1 MLDRQIGYAAPRI
14 EAIGRGKGLR
24 RAGVLAGA
32 AAAAAVAPRPARN
45 QPHRRV
51 DRAEKQPT
59 AVIAGHHVSKIGN
72 GSGRARVRTYV
83 ETSVCAGTIKQ
94 KKPDRIHQESKLDT

>member
-45 QPHRRV
+45 QIERRV
-51 DRAEKQPT
+51 DRDEKQPT
-59 AVIAGHHVSKIGN
+59 AVIAAHHVRMLALPAEPGGDRKSGGEGKSVSVRGN
-72 GSGRARVRTYV
+72 LGGR
-83 ETSVCAGTIKQ
+83 
-94 KKPDRIHQESKLDT
+94 RI

>member
-45 QPHRRV
+45 QIERRV

-59 AVIAGHHVSKIGN
+59 AVIAAHHVRMLALPAEPGGGGEGFFHHRRGVAEQERKST
-72 GSGRARVRTYV
+72 RL
-83 ETSVCAGTIKQ
+83 TSS
-94 KKPDRIHQESKLDT
+94 HQY